1 MASNGALSRE
11 GDTQT
16 SLEKIKRQLASSS
29 GRNLLQGPLLKR
41 SETLRKWNERWVI
54 LDPTTGKMEYK
65 IRRNEPTVKGTI
77 VFDANSTITLS
88 PVNFHGLPKYDGC
101 CFYVGTPQKK
111 DYFLCAETPGA
122 ARAWVSTLHATQLVL
137 KAHKE
142 AVNSLSGNGSAR
154 LGTVAT
160 VVAAANSTSQEA
172 SKEIEAA
179 MQIAMRNALGSMM
192 NRPIDGPMDDFTIMK
207 VHKDSFCD
215 DTCHGMAGHLES
227 GYLLPYETLL
237 VKDEELQHLARDL
250 RARDSTIKEIA
261 EKLSETAEAAEAAA
275 SAAHTMDEQRRLACA
290 EIERLAKNSEK
301 QSASSMLKLKEFE
314 EKAMVLSKEKDQL
327 IKQRDSALQEA
338 HLWRSELA
346 KARERVV
353 ILEGAV
359 VRAEEKVRVTE
370 AEAEARLKEAAQNE
384 AAALKEKQELLAYVN
399 MLQAQLQRQQVDTK
413 QVFEEKTESCSDNG
427 NAPPRTKHVD
437 PSEENVDK
445 ACLSV
450 SRAIPVSG
458 ESVVCLAVDQPNLGR
473 PIGDGEWSDIQ
484 ATEATIADVR
494 EISPEA
500 EGRSLDIPVLRKWNE
515 RWVILDLTT
524 GKMEYKIR
532 RNEPTVKGTIVFDAN
547 STITLSPVN
556 FHGLPKYDGCCFYV
570 GTPQK
575 KDYFLC
581 AETPGAA
588 RAWVSTLHATQLVL
602 KAHKEAVNSISG
614 NGSAKLGTV
623 ATVVAA
629 ANSTSQEA
637 SKEIEAAMQIA
648 MRNALGSMM
657 NRPIDGPMDDFTI
670 MKAPSSR
677 LGAHETLR
685 VKDEELQHLARD
697 LRARDS
703 TIKEI
708 AEKLSETAE
717 AAEAA
722 ASAAHTMDEQRRL
735 ACAEIERL
743 AKDSENKFASSKL
756 KLKESEEKAVVL
768 SKEKDQLI
776 KQRDSAIQE
785 AHLWRSELAKARE
798 RVVILEGAVVR
809 AEEKV
814 RIAEA
819 DAEARIKEAVQNE
832 AAALK
837 EKQELLAYVNMLK
850 AQLQRQQVDTKQ
862 VFEEKTESCSDNSNA
877 PPRTK
882 HVDPSEENVDKACL
896 SVSRAIPVSGESVVC
911 LAVDQPNLGR
921 PIGDGEWSDIQA
933 TEATIADVRNF
944 TRCRRE
950 KLGYTCC

>member
-207 VHKDSFCD
+207 
-215 DTCHGMAGHLES
+215 
-227 GYLLPYETLL
+227 ETLL

>member
-1 MASNGALSRE
+1 MASNGAPSRE
-11 GDTQT
+11 EDTQT

-207 VHKDSFCD
+207 
-215 DTCHGMAGHLES
+215 
-227 GYLLPYETLL
+227 ETLQ

-301 QSASSMLKLKEFE
+301 QSASSMLKLKESE

-500 EGRSLDIPVLRKWNE
+500 EGRSLDIPVVSL
-515 RWVILDLTT
+515 
-524 GKMEYKIR
+524 
-532 RNEPTVKGTIVFDAN
+532 
-547 STITLSPVN
+547 PVN
-556 FHGLPKYDGCCFYV
+556 SHHEQDMNSFH
-570 GTPQK
+570 
-575 KDYFLC
+575 
-581 AETPGAA
+581 
-588 RAWVSTLHATQLVL
+588 
-602 KAHKEAVNSISG
+602 
-614 NGSAKLGTV
+614 
-623 ATVVAA
+623 
-629 ANSTSQEA
+629 
-637 SKEIEAAMQIA
+637 
-648 MRNALGSMM
+648 
-657 NRPIDGPMDDFTI
+657 
-670 MKAPSSR
+670 
-677 LGAHETLR
+677 
-685 VKDEELQHLARD
+685 
-697 LRARDS
+697 
-703 TIKEI
+703 
-708 AEKLSETAE
+708 
-717 AAEAA
+717 
-722 ASAAHTMDEQRRL
+722 
-735 ACAEIERL
+735 
-743 AKDSENKFASSKL
+743 
-756 KLKESEEKAVVL
+756 
-768 SKEKDQLI
+768 
-776 KQRDSAIQE
+776 
-785 AHLWRSELAKARE
+785 
-798 RVVILEGAVVR
+798 
-809 AEEKV
+809 
-814 RIAEA
+814 
-819 DAEARIKEAVQNE
+819 
-832 AAALK
+832 
-837 EKQELLAYVNMLK
+837 
-850 AQLQRQQVDTKQ
+850 
-862 VFEEKTESCSDNSNA
+862 
-877 PPRTK
+877 
-882 HVDPSEENVDKACL
+882 
-896 SVSRAIPVSGESVVC
+896 
-911 LAVDQPNLGR
+911 QP
-921 PIGDGEWSDIQA
+921 
-933 TEATIADVRNF
+933 
-944 TRCRRE
+944 
-950 KLGYTCC
+950 